1 MLGRSFRDGRLF
13 IMSYK
18 KDIKEHL
25 TVEDRKQK
33 KTLGHVSA
41 ASSAALFGG
50 GALDFLELVSEEILS
65 FAGVG
70 VIGTVGFL
78 AMRCFISA
86 EKDSLGI
93 D

>member
-1 MLGRSFRDGRLF
+1 
-13 IMSYK
+13 MSYK

-25 TVEDRKQK
+25 TIEDRKQK
-33 KTLGHVSA
+33 KTLGHVSV
-41 ASSAALFGG
+41 ASSATLLGG

-65 FAGVG
+65 FAGIG

-86 EKDSLGI
+86 EKDSLGL

>member
-1 MLGRSFRDGRLF
+1 
-13 IMSYK
+13 MSYK

-25 TVEDRKQK
+25 SPKDHRQK

-41 ASSAALFGG
+41 ASSAALLGG
-50 GALDFLELVSEEILS
+50 GCLDMLELVSEELLS
-65 FAGVG
+65 YAGTG
-70 VIGTVGFL
+70 LIGTVGFL
-78 AMRCFISA
+78 AMRVFISA